1 MLEERADPLKG
12 EVTIVVEGFEI
23 NDEELKNNIVKEELT
38 RPVNIIEVARKMNE
52 SVEMSEKEF
61 RDLLDSLFNLS
72 NIEKN
77 QIIGLVRRKDHVT
90 KTSKIINKFFK

>member
-38 RPVNIIEVARKMNE
+38 RQVNIIEVARKMNE